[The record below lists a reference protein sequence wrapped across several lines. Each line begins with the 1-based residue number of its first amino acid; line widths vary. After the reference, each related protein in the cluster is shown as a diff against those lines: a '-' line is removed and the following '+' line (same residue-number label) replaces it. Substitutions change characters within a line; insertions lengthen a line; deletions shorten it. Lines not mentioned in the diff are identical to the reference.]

1 MANLYKIINYFRI
14 SLLSLLT
21 NRLRSFL
28 SIIGVVF
35 GVMAVIIIISMGE
48 GAKAEALRQIEK
60 LGTKNIYVKS
70 VQLSEDKKQ
79 DLPKNYHSGLGE
91 NDLIRIQNGCRHI
104 ADITALKEIPASV
117 IGAFKE
123 ITPQII
129 SCTPSYFGIL
139 NLQLDSGRFISKNDI
154 NGHHQVCLIGYNAAA
169 RLGKDGFV
177 GSRLRIGNHLFKII
191 GILNRYHMES
201 SKSGAVS
208 ERNYNE
214 IIILPLG
221 SEKWLISNQRHEA
234 GVDNFDDLSE
244 VIIQIDT
251 TAHVIESSR
260 TIKKIM
266 EINHKDIDD
275 YQIVTPLELLQQ
287 SKKTNELFNLLLFG
301 IASVSLLVGGIGI
314 MNIMLATVS
323 ERRREIGIRRA
334 VGAKQKHILLQFL
347 TEASLLTFTGG
358 LIGIIAGLITVFILK
373 QVAPWE
379 LIITAKAIILP
390 LIISSLTG
398 VFFGSYPAYQAA
410 RLDPIQ
416 ALRG

>member
-1 MANLYKIINYFRI
+1 MENLFKIINYFKI
-14 SLLSLLT
+14 SLLSLHT

-28 SIIGVVF
+28 SVIGVVF
-35 GVMAVIIIISMGE
+35 GVMAVIIIISVGE
-48 GAKAEALRQIEK
+48 GAKAEAMRQIEK
-60 LGTKNIYVKS
+60 LGTKNIYIKS
-70 VQLSEDKKQ
+70 VQIGDDKKQ
-79 DLPKNYHSGLGE
+79 DLQKHHNSGLGA
-91 NDLIRIQNGCRHI
+91 NDLARIRNGCSHI
-104 ADITALKEIPASV
+104 VNITALKEIPVSV

-129 SCTPSYFGIL
+129 ACTPSYFDIL
-139 NLQLDSGRFISKNDI
+139 NLQLDSGRFISRNDI
-154 NGHHQVCLIGYNAAA
+154 DGHQQVCVVGYNVSAQ
-169 RLGKDGFV
+169 LGMDGTV
-177 GSRLRIGNHLFKII
+177 GRHLRIGNHLFKII

-201 SKSGAVS
+201 SKTSTVS
-208 ERNYNE
+208 ERDYNE

-221 SEKWLISNQRHEA
+221 SEKWLIPNNLSVPVEN
-234 GVDNFDDLSE
+234 NLSE

-251 TAHVIESSR
+251 ASHVIQSSK

-266 EINHKDIDD
+266 EINHSDIND
-275 YQIVTPLELLQQ
+275 YQIVTPLELLHQ
-287 SKKTNELFNLLLFG
+287 SRKTNELFNLLLFG

-334 VGAKQKHILLQFL
+334 VGAKQKHILFQFL

-358 LIGIIAGLITVFILK
+358 VIGIIAGLITVFILK
-373 QVAPWE
+373 QIAPWE
-379 LIITAKAIILP
+379 LVITAKAIILP
-390 LIISSLTG
+390 LIIASLTG

>member
-1 MANLYKIINYFRI
+1 MENLFKIINYLKI
-14 SLLSLLT
+14 SLLSLRT

-35 GVMAVIIIISMGE
+35 GVMAVIIIISVGE

-70 VQLSEDKKQ
+70 VELGEDKKQ
-79 DLPKNYHSGLGE
+79 DLTRNDYSGLSA
-91 NDLIRIQNGCRHI
+91 NDLIRIQNSCIHT
-104 ADITALKEIPASV
+104 ADITAIKEIPASV

-129 SCTPSYFGIL
+129 SCTPSYFDIL
-139 NLQLDSGRFISKNDI
+139 NLQLDSGRFINENDI
-154 NGHHQVCLIGYNAAA
+154 DGHQQVCIIGANVASQ
-169 RLGKDGFV
+169 LGTDGTV
-177 GSRLRIGNHLFKII
+177 GSRLRIGDHLFKII
-191 GILNRYHMES
+191 GILNRYHIES
-201 SKSGAVS
+201 KQSSAVS

-221 SEKWLISNQRHEA
+221 SEKWLIAVNRPEA
-234 GVDNFDDLSE
+234 DRNMLSE
-244 VIIQIDT
+244 VIIQIDA

-260 TIKKIM
+260 MIKKIM
-266 EINHKDIDD
+266 EINHKNISD
-275 YQIVTPLELLQQ
+275 YQIVTPLELLHQ
-287 SKKTNELFNLLLFG
+287 SKKTNELFSLLLFG

-358 LIGIIAGLITVFILK
+358 IIGIVAGLITVVILR
-373 QVAPWE
+373 QIAPWE
-379 LIITAKAIILP
+379 LAITAKAIILP
-390 LIISSLTG
+390 LIIASLTG
-398 VFFGSYPAYQAA
+398 IFFGSYPAYQAA

-416 ALRG
+416 ALKG

>member
-1 MANLYKIINYFRI
+1 MENLFKIINYLKI
-14 SLLSLLT
+14 SLLSLHA

-35 GVMAVIIIISMGE
+35 GVMAVIIIISVGE
-48 GAKAEALRQIEK
+48 GAKAEVLRQIEK

-70 VQLSEDKKQ
+70 IELGEDKKQ
-79 DLPKNYHSGLGE
+79 DLLKNADSGLDT
-91 NDLIRIQNGCRHI
+91 NDLIRIQHACRHI
-104 ADITALKEIPASV
+104 ADITAVKEVPVSI

-129 SCTPSYFGIL
+129 SCSPSYYKIL
-139 NLQLDSGRFISKNDI
+139 NLQPDSGRFISKNDI
-154 NGHHQVCLIGYNAAA
+154 DGHQQVCVIGYNIAAQ
-169 RLGKDGFV
+169 LGSDGIV
-177 GSRLRIGNHLFKII
+177 GSRLRIGDHLFKII
-191 GILNRYHMES
+191 GILSHYHFES
-201 SKSGAVS
+201 SASSAVS

-221 SEKWLISNQRHEA
+221 SEKWLIDNKHPEA
-234 GVDNFDDLSE
+234 VANRLSE

-251 TAHVIESSR
+251 TSHVIEAAG

-266 EINHKDIDD
+266 SMNHRDINN

-347 TEASLLTFTGG
+347 TEASLLTVAGG
-358 LIGIIAGLITVFILK
+358 IIGIVAGLITVFILK

-379 LIITAKAIILP
+379 LLITSKAIILP

-398 VFFGSYPAYQAA
+398 IFFGSYPAYQAA
-410 RLDPIQ
+410 RMDPIQ
-416 ALRG
+416 ALMG

>member
-1 MANLYKIINYFRI
+1 MENLFKIINYFKI
-14 SLLSLLT
+14 SLLSLHT

-28 SIIGVVF
+28 SVIGVVF
-35 GVMAVIIIISMGE
+35 GVMTVIIIISVGE
-48 GAKAEALRQIEK
+48 GAKAEAMRQIEK

-70 VQLSEDKKQ
+70 VELSEDKKQ
-79 DLPKNYHSGLGE
+79 DLAKTDHSGLNT
-91 NDLIRIQNGCRHI
+91 NDLIRIQNGCIHT
-104 ADITALKEIPASV
+104 ADITALKEIPAAV

-129 SCTPSYFGIL
+129 SCTPSYFDIL
-139 NLQLDSGRFISKNDI
+139 NLQLDSGRFISRNDI
-154 NGHHQVCLIGYNAAA
+154 DGHQEVCVIGSNVASQ
-169 RLGKDGFV
+169 LGTDGIV

-191 GILNRYHMES
+191 GILNRYHIES
-201 SKSGAVS
+201 TQSSAVS

-221 SEKWLISNQRHEA
+221 SEKWLIPNNRPDTNLNE
-234 GVDNFDDLSE
+234 LSE
-244 VIIQIDT
+244 VIIQIDA

-266 EINHKDIDD
+266 EMNHRDISD
-275 YQIVTPLELLQQ
+275 YQVVTPLELLHQ
-287 SKKTNELFNLLLFG
+287 SEKTNELFSLLLFG

-334 VGAKQKHILLQFL
+334 VGAKQKHIMLQFL
-347 TEASLLTFTGG
+347 TEASLLTFSGG
-358 LIGIIAGLITVFILK
+358 IIGIAAGLITVFILR
-373 QVAPWE
+373 QVSPWE
-379 LIITAKAIILP
+379 LVITAKAIILP
-390 LIISSLTG
+390 LIIASLTG
-398 VFFGSYPAYQAA
+398 IFFGSYPAYQAA

-416 ALRG
+416 ALKG